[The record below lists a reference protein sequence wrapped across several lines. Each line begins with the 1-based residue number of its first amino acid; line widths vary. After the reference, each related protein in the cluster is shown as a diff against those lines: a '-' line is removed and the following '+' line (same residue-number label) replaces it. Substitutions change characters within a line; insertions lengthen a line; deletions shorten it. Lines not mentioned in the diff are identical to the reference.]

1 MSSDPGEWKFVMDNM
16 RQFLVKKVPVQIH
29 NFAFPVNNKG
39 RQFSPSLYNRKLPNG
54 AHAVRSWLIYLQS
67 QDSNELIQLIPK
79 NIKEYIVQQIKISKY
94 YSIIVDCTPDQ
105 SHVEQMSIIIRF
117 VFQDKNRFEIH
128 FLGFIP
134 VADTS
139 GKGLTE
145 NILKELEDNQI
156 YFEDMRGQGY
166 DNSSN
171 IKRKRLGVQSRILQ
185 LNPRSV
191 FVPCACHS
199 LNLFVNDAASAS
211 DENRDNQTKLEAQSL
226 SKKVSCFK
234 FICSLIMW
242 YDILSK
248 VNIVSKIMQ
257 SPNLNL
263 LNCNNALKEVLVFLN
278 NYRQDET
285 FVKVVD
291 EAKKIAEILMIDNKF
306 PDVSTI
312 QIRKKK
318 GHFNYESN
326 DLPIIDSQQNYKVN
340 FFFNNWTP
348 QIIQS
353 MKDLNS

>member
-67 QDSNELIQLIPK
+67 QDS
-79 NIKEYIVQQIKISKY
+79 
-94 YSIIVDCTPDQ
+94 
-105 SHVEQMSIIIRF
+105 
-117 VFQDKNRFEIH
+117 DKNRFEIH